1 LPIKEINPFEVLGE
15 KLRTTARRP
24 NINSYEP
31 HEKQLAFHKALNT
44 ITQYIG
50 GNRSGKTTGGV
61 VEDIWYAKGEH
72 PYKRIPEAPNAIR
85 VCTVDFNYGFE
96 KIIKPEMARW
106 IPPSLLINGSWE
118 DSFKKE
124 PPVLNFSNG
133 SFIEFMSY
141 EQKVESFAG
150 TSRDLI
156 HHDEEP
162 PQNIYKENLMRIID
176 CHGRMTITMTPV
188 EGMTWTYENI
198 YIKGQP
204 EDGSAG
210 DSSILIIE
218 ADMFDNPY
226 IGEVEAQLILQGL
239 TKEELAAR
247 KSGRYVQ
254 FGGLIYGSFNENYH
268 TVSDFK
274 VPDNWSVYASMDHG
288 LRNPTSWHWHTVDPI
303 GRFITFAEHYEAE
316 QTIDYHAMK
325 YHQMSE
331 RLGREPIYNIGDPS
345 IRARDKITMTS
356 VQQEYIKHGIYII
369 LGNNDKI
376 AGINRLRSYLKLG
389 PDKKPMWLIDRRC
402 EKLIWEIKRYRGKK
416 YLHKKVAAEHNLP
429 EEPVDRDN
437 HALDDVRYFVMSRP
451 DIRILGPKESG
462 LDRAGNILRMPT
474 SIPPSGRIARP
485 TWKEEMP
492 DEINWTTEEFLG
504 SEW

>member
-1 LPIKEINPFEVLGE
+1 MPIKEINPFEVLGE

-218 ADMFDNPY
+218 ADM
-226 IGEVEAQLILQGL
+226 
-239 TKEELAAR
+239 
-247 KSGRYVQ
+247 
-254 FGGLIYGSFNENYH
+254 
-268 TVSDFK
+268 
-274 VPDNWSVYASMDHG
+274 
-288 LRNPTSWHWHTVDPI
+288 LR
-303 GRFITFAEHYEAE
+303 G
-316 QTIDYHAMK
+316 
-325 YHQMSE
+325 
-331 RLGREPIYNIGDPS
+331 
-345 IRARDKITMTS
+345 
-356 VQQEYIKHGIYII
+356 
-369 LGNNDKI
+369 
-376 AGINRLRSYLKLG
+376 
-389 PDKKPMWLIDRRC
+389 
-402 EKLIWEIKRYRGKK
+402 
-416 YLHKKVAAEHNLP
+416 
-429 EEPVDRDN
+429 
-437 HALDDVRYFVMSRP
+437 
-451 DIRILGPKESG
+451 
-462 LDRAGNILRMPT
+462 
-474 SIPPSGRIARP
+474 
-485 TWKEEMP
+485 
-492 DEINWTTEEFLG
+492 
-504 SEW
+504 